1 MCCPGSVMA
10 IVTTGEDGRI
20 FFLNRRNMSVKMADE
35 SSKIGSLPK
44 QSQWNRSAKPMESFS
59 KINGIAERFHWNGLT
74 KPPVYLSKSS
84 TFACRNRCCCPHT
97 LPAPRAPIS
106 TSHYKHRLFPLSLVT
121 CRRFASFPLPRPFR
135 GERSVQAPR
144 RADIRGVSAH
154 PPQFSQGGC
163 KGLSHVTAKAFS
175 RTCTC

>member
-20 FFLNRRNMSVKMADE
+20 FFLNRQNMSVKMADE
-35 SSKIGSLPK
+35 SSKSGSLPK
-44 QSQWNRSAKPMESFS
+44 QSQWNRSTKPMESFS

-97 LPAPRAPIS
+97 SLCRICNPAVFSIRICN
-106 TSHYKHRLFPLSLVT
+106 PLSFSALQMLILIVVG
-121 CRRFASFPLPRPFR
+121 LQIRPS
-135 GERSVQAPR
+135 GS
-144 RADIRGVSAH
+144 
-154 PPQFSQGGC
+154 
-163 KGLSHVTAKAFS
+163 KKLSECET
-175 RTCTC
+175 